1 MKPWVVYGLLA
12 AVLVSLADMTRKYLT
27 KTLPTPIIILVP
39 LLVAG
44 TISFLLYSTS
54 DLPSLQQISNKDLCI
69 LIAIGSLIPIGHY
82 CITKTIQ
89 TVHNPGYAKTIVSL
103 NVILSLFAS
112 LYIFRE
118 SKLSQKALLGV
129 ILVLL
134 GSYLV
139 TQ

>member
-1 MKPWVVYGLLA
+1 MKSWVVYGLLA
-12 AVLVSLADMTRKYLT
+12 AVLVSLSDMTRKYLT
-27 KTLPTPIIILVP
+27 KTLPTPMIIFIP

-44 TISFLLYSTS
+44 AISFLLYSTS
-54 DLPSLQQISNKDLCI
+54 NLPSLKQISNKDLCI
-69 LIAIGSLIPIGHY
+69 LIAIGCLIPIGHY

-129 ILVLL
+129 VLVLL

>member
-1 MKPWVVYGLLA
+1 MKSWVVYGLLA

-27 KTLPTPIIILVP
+27 KTLPTPMIILIP

-54 DLPSLQQISNKDLCI
+54 NLPSLQQISNKDLCI
-69 LIAIGSLIPIGHY
+69 LIAIGCLIPIGHY

-118 SKLSQKALLGV
+118 SKLSQKALFGV

-139 TQ
+139 TL